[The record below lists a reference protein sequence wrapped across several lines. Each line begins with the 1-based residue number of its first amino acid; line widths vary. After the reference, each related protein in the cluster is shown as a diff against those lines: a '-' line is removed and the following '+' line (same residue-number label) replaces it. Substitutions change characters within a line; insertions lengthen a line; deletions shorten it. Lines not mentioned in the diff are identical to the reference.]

1 MHRAWQATVRRC
13 HKDSDMTGQLSTHHL
28 SGRRNLPLWGSL
40 LCPREKSLQVN
51 LTRKQEFK
59 KKRKTYSRH
68 PLSTQIQLCLK
79 LNLF

>member
-13 HKDSDMTGQLSTHHL
+13 RKDSDMTGQLSTHHL

-59 KKRKTYSRH
+59 KKKKDIFTTSTKH
-68 PLSTQIQLCLK
+68 PDPAVPEA
-79 LNLF
+79 